1 MKTALVPIV
10 LALLAGL
17 FVLSVGAQESAV
29 DQPLLPEE
37 YEEMLSSLPETV
49 KESLPKGVFS
59 ADAEEVARAWEALA
73 SPREVIFLLLSPL
86 REEWE
91 QYLGLF
97 FCLVGVLLL
106 RGVSNALIENIRTP
120 VLAGGIKL
128 LCRVSLFGVIFGQ
141 AIAGMARVVAFYQ
154 DLNML
159 SSAFLPLMGTMY
171 ALGGQ
176 VAAAAVNHTTL
187 VLSMSLVQ
195 WIGSQSVV
203 PLFSLCLAFGLM
215 GAISGEVAGR
225 MQVLTGKLK
234 KWYTTGLGL
243 VMLVLSASLGAQTT
257 LAARADSLSFRTLRF
272 AVSSTIPMVGGGVAE
287 MLRTASTGVDW
298 LRGVVGISG
307 ILLLI
312 WLLCPSL
319 CSLLLY
325 RAVFS
330 LAGDVAAL
338 LGCPEEGRLMGEVSS
353 LYGYLLAVLSLCMMT
368 FLFSLLFLLKCAAL
382 G

>member
-1 MKTALVPIV
+1 MPLA
-10 LALLAGL
+10 LALLATL
-17 FVLSVGAQESAV
+17 FVLPIGAQESAV
-29 DQPLLPEE
+29 DEPTLPEA
-37 YEEMLSSLPETV
+37 YGEMLSNLPDAI
-49 KESLPKGVFS
+49 KEGLPKGVFS
-59 ADAEEVARAWEALA
+59 TDAEEVARAWEALS
-73 SPREVIFLLLSPL
+73 SPRELIFLLLSPWL
-86 REEWE
+86 ADWK

-106 RGVSNALIENIRTP
+106 RGVSNVLIENIRTP
-120 VLAGGIKL
+120 VLAGGVKL

-141 AIAGMARVVAFYQ
+141 AIAGMARVTAFYQ
-154 DLNML
+154 DLNTL

-195 WIGSQSVV
+195 WVGSQSVV
-203 PLFSLCLAFGLM
+203 PLFSLCLAFGLL

-225 MQVLTGKLK
+225 MQLLTGKLK
-234 KWYTTGLGL
+234 KWYTTGLSL

-298 LRGVVGISG
+298 LRGIVGIGG

-312 WLLCPSL
+312 RLLCPAL

-330 LAGDVAAL
+330 LAGDVAAI

-368 FLFSLLFLLKCAAL
+368 FLFSLLFLLKCTAL